1 MNECAVCGILYLA
14 GPACPAC
21 GSQLRAQDQTFSDSD
36 AAMPTEV
43 PGLDDAAQAWYDLEG
58 IEAPVE
64 VEEEPESSLPFGF
77 GGESQTH
84 LSRLPFGI
92 GSHPEGIPFALTEQD
107 SNNNSENLIETPTN
121 DNDEITRKPIENVES
136 NVSSIVT
143 NPTPEPS
150 PLPVATA
157 PELPL
162 IEEMIEVN
170 EPPISSPIRLT
181 AIPIVEATV
190 DTLDLPDEW
199 SIERF
204 GGSDQIFTAEEDV
217 VEVVFSDLEDT
228 VVHVEHDGVNYPHA
242 EQDSVYTEQSLQPF
256 DLHPA
261 QALMV
266 DVGTDAASRTLLESG
281 FTSIGQGDWRSAA
294 RSFQQIVARFPQ
306 DSGAMNNYG
315 IALLQVASSM
325 QHSTD
330 PVEVAN
336 SATQFEAAILSLRE
350 AVRTNS
356 SQPETIYNLSQALL
370 LSGREEKALALLGM
384 AGNESQ
390 NQSNFTN
397 LRAAILAQ
405 LGRYDEAKRLLIP
418 LQGDK
423 LASSNLL
430 KLPAL

>member
-1 MNECAVCGILYLA
+1 
-14 GPACPAC
+14 
-21 GSQLRAQDQTFSDSD
+21 
-36 AAMPTEV
+36 MPTEV

-58 IEAPVE
+58 IEAPEE
-64 VEEEPESSLPFGF
+64 VEEDSTSSLPFGF

-92 GSHPEGIPFALTEQD
+92 GSHPEGIPFAISEEEYQSSDDYD
-107 SNNNSENLIETPTN
+107 SQEVPSPGIISE
-121 DNDEITRKPIENVES
+121 DEVKEPIEEPIKASPEIPETLAEAPDLPVIEEVAQP
-136 NVSSIVT
+136 VSSPMRI
-143 NPTPEPS
+143 
-150 PLPVATA
+150 
-157 PELPL
+157 
-162 IEEMIEVN
+162 
-170 EPPISSPIRLT
+170 T
-181 AIPIVEATV
+181 AIPIVEASV
-190 DTLDLPDEW
+190 DISDLPDEW
-199 SIERF
+199 SIESF

-228 VVHVEHDGVNYPHA
+228 IVHVEHDDDNYP
-242 EQDSVYTEQSLQPF
+242 QVDSDSVYSEQSLQPF

-266 DVGTDAASRTLLESG
+266 DVGSDSESRALLESG

-294 RSFQQIVARFPQ
+294 RSFQQVVARYPQ
-306 DSGAMNNYG
+306 DAGAMNNYG

-325 QHSTD
+325 QHSND
-330 PVEVAN
+330 PIEVAN

-370 LSGREEKALALLGM
+370 LSGREEKALALLDM
-384 AGNESQ
+384 AGDESQ
-390 NQSNFTN
+390 SESNFTN

-405 LGRYDEAKRLLIP
+405 LGRYDEAKRLLMP
-418 LQGDK
+418 LQEDR
-423 LASSNLL
+423 LVSNNLL

>member
-14 GPACPAC
+14 GPSCPAC
-21 GSQLRAQDQTFSDSD
+21 GSQLRVQDQSFSDSD

-58 IEAPVE
+58 IEAPE
-64 VEEEPESSLPFGF
+64 EIEEEPPSSLPFGF

-84 LSRLPFGI
+84 ISRLPFGI
-92 GSHPEGIPFALTEQD
+92 GSHPEGIPFELSGQD
-107 SNNNSENLIETPTN
+107 SYPEEETSIESVEPVVEPVALEPAVFLEAKQDDTLEESTIIET
-121 DNDEITRKPIENVES
+121 V
-136 NVSSIVT
+136 
-143 NPTPEPS
+143 PS
-150 PLPVATA
+150 PLPVEA
-157 PELPL
+157 PDLPL
-162 IEEMIEVN
+162 IEAPSAPE
-170 EPPISSPIRLT
+170 PIRLT
-181 AIPIVEATV
+181 AIPFVEAAV
-190 DTLDLPDEW
+190 DISDLPNEW
-199 SIERF
+199 SIESF
-204 GGSDQIFTAEEDV
+204 GGSDQIFTAEEDII
-217 VEVVFSDLEDT
+217 EVVFSDLEDT
-228 VVHVEHDGVNYPHA
+228 VVHVEHDGENYPQL
-242 EQDSVYTEQSLQPF
+242 EKNSVYTEQSLEPF

-266 DVGTDAASRTLLESG
+266 DVGTDSASMALLESG

-315 IALLQVASSM
+315 IALLQVASGM
-325 QHSTD
+325 QHSND
-330 PVEVAN
+330 PIEVAN

-370 LSGREEKALALLGM
+370 LSGREEKALALLDM

-405 LGRYDEAKRLLIP
+405 LGRYDEAKRLLVP

-423 LASSNLL
+423 LASENLL

>member
-92 GSHPEGIPFALTEQD
+92 GSHPEGIPFELTDQD
-107 SNNNSENLIETPTN
+107 SNNNSEH
-121 DNDEITRKPIENVES
+121 PIEAAANANETTTKTIDDVEV
-136 NVSSIVT
+136 NASSIDSVL
-143 NPTPEPS
+143 TPEPS
-150 PLPVATA
+150 PLPIVTA
-157 PELPL
+157 PELPMV
-162 IEEMIEVN
+162 EEMVEVS
-170 EPPISSPIRLT
+170 EPPVSSPIRLT
-181 AIPIVEATV
+181 AIPIVGAAV
-190 DTLDLPDEW
+190 DTSDLPDEW
-199 SIERF
+199 SIETF
-204 GGSDQIFTAEEDV
+204 GGSEQIFTAEEDV

-228 VVHVEHDGVNYPHA
+228 IVHVEHDEVNYPQA

-266 DVGTDAASRTLLESG
+266 DVGTDAVSRTLLESG

-315 IALLQVASSM
+315 IALLQVASGM
-325 QHSTD
+325 QHSID
-330 PVEVAN
+330 PIEVAN

-384 AGNESQ
+384 VGNESQ
-390 NQSNFTN
+390 SQSNFTN

>member
-14 GPACPAC
+14 GPSCPAC
-21 GSQLRAQDQTFSDSD
+21 GSQLRAQDQSFSDSD
-36 AAMPTEV
+36 AAIPTEV

-58 IEAPVE
+58 IEAPEE
-64 VEEEPESSLPFGF
+64 VEEDSTSSLPFGF

-92 GSHPEGIPFALTEQD
+92 GSHPEGIPFAI
-107 SNNNSENLIETPTN
+107 SEEESESPEGNTQEVQVPDMTS
-121 DNDEITRKPIENVES
+121 VES
-136 NVSSIVT
+136 VKESLEKPVIPSSEI
-143 NPTPEPS
+143 PET
-150 PLPVATA
+150 LAEA
-157 PELPL
+157 PDLPL
-162 IEEMIEVN
+162 AEEIA
-170 EPPISSPIRLT
+170 PPVSSPIRVT
-181 AIPIVEATV
+181 AIPIVEPSV
-190 DTLDLPDEW
+190 DTSDLPDEW
-199 SIERF
+199 SIESF

-228 VVHVEHDGVNYPHA
+228 IVHVEHDDDNYP
-242 EQDSVYTEQSLQPF
+242 QVDRDSFYSEQSLQPF

-261 QALMV
+261 KALMV
-266 DVGTDAASRTLLESG
+266 DVGNDSESRGLLESG

-294 RSFQQIVARFPQ
+294 RSFQQIVARYPQ

-325 QHSTD
+325 QHSND
-330 PVEVAN
+330 PIEVAN

-370 LSGREEKALALLGM
+370 LSGREEKALALLDM
-384 AGNESQ
+384 AGTESQ
-390 NQSNFTN
+390 SQSNFTN

-405 LGRYDEAKRLLIP
+405 LGRYDEAKRLLMP
-418 LQGDK
+418 LQEDR
-423 LASSNLL
+423 LVSNNLL

>member
-14 GPACPAC
+14 GPSCPAC
-21 GSQLRAQDQTFSDSD
+21 GSQLRAQDQSFSDSD
-36 AAMPTEV
+36 AAIPTEV

-58 IEAPVE
+58 IEAPEE
-64 VEEEPESSLPFGF
+64 VEEDSTSSLPFGF

-92 GSHPEGIPFALTEQD
+92 GSHPEGIPFAI
-107 SNNNSENLIETPTN
+107 SEEEYESPEGNTQEIQVPDMTSVESVKESLEKPVIPSSEIPEKPAEAP
-121 DNDEITRKPIENVES
+121 DLPLVEEITP
-136 NVSSIVT
+136 
-143 NPTPEPS
+143 
-150 PLPVATA
+150 PV
-157 PELPL
+157 
-162 IEEMIEVN
+162 
-170 EPPISSPIRLT
+170 SSPIRVT
-181 AIPIVEATV
+181 AIPIVEPSV
-190 DTLDLPDEW
+190 DTSDFPDEW
-199 SIERF
+199 SIESF

-228 VVHVEHDGVNYPHA
+228 IVHVEHDNDNYP
-242 EQDSVYTEQSLQPF
+242 QVDRDSFYSEQSLQPF

-261 QALMV
+261 KALMV
-266 DVGTDAASRTLLESG
+266 DVGNDSESRGLLESG

-294 RSFQQIVARFPQ
+294 RSFQQIVARYPQ
-306 DSGAMNNYG
+306 DAGAMNNYG

-325 QHSTD
+325 QHSND
-330 PVEVAN
+330 PIEVAN

-356 SQPETIYNLSQALL
+356 SQPETMYNLSQALL
-370 LSGREEKALALLGM
+370 LSGREEKALALLDM

-390 NQSNFTN
+390 SQSNFTN

-405 LGRYDEAKRLLIP
+405 LGRYDEAKRLLMP
-418 LQGDK
+418 LQEDR
-423 LASSNLL
+423 LVSNNLL

>member
-14 GPACPAC
+14 GPSCPAC
-21 GSQLRAQDQTFSDSD
+21 GSQLRAQDQSFSDSD
-36 AAMPTEV
+36 AAIPTEV

-58 IEAPVE
+58 IEAPEE
-64 VEEEPESSLPFGF
+64 VEEDSTSSLPFGF

-92 GSHPEGIPFALTEQD
+92 GSHPEGIPFAISEEESEPPEGD
-107 SNNNSENLIETPTN
+107 SNS
-121 DNDEITRKPIENVES
+121 VES
-136 NVSSIVT
+136 VKESLEKPVIPSSEI
-143 NPTPEPS
+143 PET
-150 PLPVATA
+150 LAEA
-157 PELPL
+157 PDLPL
-162 IEEMIEVN
+162 AEEIA
-170 EPPISSPIRLT
+170 PPVSSPIRVT
-181 AIPIVEATV
+181 AIPIVEPSV
-190 DTLDLPDEW
+190 DTSDLPDEW
-199 SIERF
+199 SIESF

-228 VVHVEHDGVNYPHA
+228 IVHVEHDDDNYP
-242 EQDSVYTEQSLQPF
+242 QVDRDSFYSEQSLQPF

-261 QALMV
+261 KALMV
-266 DVGTDAASRTLLESG
+266 DVGNDSESRGLLESG

-294 RSFQQIVARFPQ
+294 RSFQQIVARYPQ
-306 DSGAMNNYG
+306 DAGAMNNYG

-325 QHSTD
+325 QHSND
-330 PVEVAN
+330 PIEVAN

-370 LSGREEKALALLGM
+370 LSGREEKALALLDM
-384 AGNESQ
+384 AGTESQ
-390 NQSNFTN
+390 SQSNFTN

-405 LGRYDEAKRLLIP
+405 LGRYDEAKRLLMP
-418 LQGDK
+418 LQEDR
-423 LASSNLL
+423 LVSNNLL